1 MVRDLRSPPT
11 ETVAA
16 GDFPAVGDWV
26 AARPPEGDGQTT
38 IVAVLPR
45 RTVFSRSGGDA
56 TRREGAADEQV
67 VAANVDTV
75 FLVVAL
81 GHDLNLRRLERYLA
95 TSWESGAEP
104 VVVVTKTDLYDD
116 VPARLAEIDSVA
128 FGVPVHP
135 ISNVTGE
142 GVEELRRWLA
152 GSRTVALLGSSGVGK
167 SSLVNRVGEEIEV
180 GAGDLSDG
188 RGRHT
193 TTHRELFL
201 LPGGG
206 LVLDTPGMRVL
217 ELWEADAGLA
227 TAFADVE
234 AVATMC
240 RFSDCGHD
248 GEPGCAVLAA
258 LADGTLDPERVES
271 YEKLQRELAFLRGS
285 RTRERHRTNAA
296 NGERSRES
304 IAPGTSSHERV
315 GDSGTR
321 SIRTSRFLVVTS
333 RTAGETATSAIPRHR
348 TDGVRVTTG
357 VFRRG
362 DIHANAAGNRA
373 LAPIA
378 AAAIGASTSSRPRAQ
393 DSRL

>member
-1 MVRDLRSPPT
+1 MNLHAYDLDLLGWTAERQT
-11 ETVAA
+11 EFQPYALDGLVPGRVAA
-16 GDFPAVGDWV
+16 QHRGAYVLYCSGGEVWSEISGRLRHETIAAADFPAVGDWV
-26 AARPPEGDGQTT
+26 AARPPEGDGQAT
-38 IVAVLPR
+38 IAAVLPR

-56 TRREGAADEQV
+56 TRREGVADEQV

-95 TSWESGAEP
+95 TSWESGADP

-135 ISNVTGE
+135 ISNVTGD
-142 GVEELRRWLA
+142 GVDELRRWLA

-167 SSLVNRVGEEIEV
+167 SSLVNRLLGEEIQVVREIR
-180 GAGDLSDG
+180 SDG

-227 TAFADVE
+227 AAFADVE
-234 AVATMC
+234 AVAAMC
-240 RFSDCGHD
+240 RFSDCGHQ
-248 GEPGCAVLAA
+248 GEPGCAVLAGVH
-258 LADGTLDPERVES
+258 DGTLDPARVES
-271 YEKLQRELAFLRGS
+271 YEKLQRELAFLARKQDKRAAS
-285 RTRERHRTNAA
+285 DERRKWRAFTREYRAR
-296 NGERSRES
+296 
-304 IAPGTSSHERV
+304 
-315 GDSGTR
+315 DK
-321 SIRTSRFLVVTS
+321 LK
-333 RTAGETATSAIPRHR
+333 
-348 TDGVRVTTG
+348 
-357 VFRRG
+357 RG
-362 DIHANAAGNRA
+362 GW
-373 LAPIA
+373 
-378 AAAIGASTSSRPRAQ
+378 S
-393 DSRL
+393 